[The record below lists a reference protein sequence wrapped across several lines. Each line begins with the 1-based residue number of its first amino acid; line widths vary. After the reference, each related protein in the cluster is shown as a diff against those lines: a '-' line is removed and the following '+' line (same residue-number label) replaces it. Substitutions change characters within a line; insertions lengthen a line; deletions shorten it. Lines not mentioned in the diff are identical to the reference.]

1 MLPEGR
7 VALLLILIIACE
19 SLRIRWGMFGNNPT
33 PQTKG
38 AIKLVPTNYV
48 GTVGQM
54 TVRYLGRKLI
64 TP

>member
-1 MLPEGR
+1 
-7 VALLLILIIACE
+7 
-19 SLRIRWGMFGNNPT
+19 MFGNNPT